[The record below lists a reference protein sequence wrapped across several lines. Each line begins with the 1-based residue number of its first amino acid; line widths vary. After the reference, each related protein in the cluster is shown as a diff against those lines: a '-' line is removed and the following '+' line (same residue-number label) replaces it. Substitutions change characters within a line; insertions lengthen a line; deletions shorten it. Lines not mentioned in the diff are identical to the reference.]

1 MSVPPLVDPSGLER
15 VDGVTLDSC
24 VGRRDVPRFEEL
36 PRGGGVVEVVDR
48 LRRQTHELPA
58 APPRTAGDDGGGP
71 GRVAELQVGRLE
83 HTGFVEDDVDDQPV
97 VEEPEVGELG
107 VDLVAD
113 HAVAAVAAD
122 DVARPELSVLS
133 GRCGHVG
140 ARFDDH
146 RSILDADDVAVID
159 DGGHFGAGADRDR
172 RQCSGP
178 VVEHVLE
185 LGLVEHRA
193 VRPAADAGAAESEAQ
208 QGATLGV
215 APFVVVR
222 HLGDRGEPPA
232 DPAALQ
238 DAGDLVV
245 EVDRSGEWVWRRP
258 ALEHDHAVTE
268 LTELDRQHAADRP
281 VSHDGHVEDLI
292 CSGHLA
298 LTLPSSTPLRLVR
311 R

>member
-1 MSVPPLVDPSGLER
+1 M
-15 VDGVTLDSC
+15 
-24 VGRRDVPRFEEL
+24 
-36 PRGGGVVEVVDR
+36 
-48 LRRQTHELPA
+48 
-58 APPRTAGDDGGGP
+58 
-71 GRVAELQVGRLE
+71 
-83 HTGFVEDDVDDQPV
+83 
-97 VEEPEVGELG
+97 G

-122 DVARPELSVLS
+122 DVARPELSVRS

-159 DGGHFGAGADRDR
+159 DGGHFGAAADRDR

-222 HLGDRGEPPA
+222 HLGDRGELPA

-245 EVDRSGEWVWRRP
+245 EVDRSGERVRRRP

-268 LTELDRQHAADRP
+268 LTEQDRQHAADRP

-292 CSGHLA
+292 CLGHLA
-298 LTLPSSTPLRLVR
+298 LTPHR
-311 R
+311 RHQ